1 MIAIKAKN
9 KSDVKTEIGKM
20 RSRALRK
27 LDGKGRGLRGKKN
40 RYAMAENS
48 I

>member
-27 LDGKGRGLRGKKN
+27 LDGKGFKRKEKQIRDG
-40 RYAMAENS
+40 
-48 I
+48 